1 MNLQIQENTS
11 PYVSE
16 VQWISK
22 TMCKYEKIV
31 LSKNKNVILFLNN
44 KT

>member
-16 VQWISK
+16 VQRIWK
-22 TMCKYEKIV
+22 TMCKYQKIV
-31 LSKNKNVILFLNN
+31 LNKN
-44 KT
+44 